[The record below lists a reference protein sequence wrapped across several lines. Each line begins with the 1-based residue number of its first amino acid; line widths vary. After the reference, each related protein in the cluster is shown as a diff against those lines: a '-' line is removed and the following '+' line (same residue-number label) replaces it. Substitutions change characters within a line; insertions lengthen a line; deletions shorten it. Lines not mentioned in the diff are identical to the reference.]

1 MLNAGGLCVIV
12 LGWVLVL
19 AFMRGVG
26 AWGVAIAIV
35 ASAVV
40 GFGAGLAVTAETV
53 ISSVAPALNAI
64 GGG

>member
-1 MLNAGGLCVIV
+1 MLTAGGLCVIV
-12 LGWVLVL
+12 LGWVLIL

-26 AWGVAIAIV
+26 AVGVIIAIV

-40 GFGAGLAVTAETV
+40 GFGAGISGPAETV